1 MKKYQILS
9 RLRLPIN
16 HCLAVSPVPEIS
28 GIKDIKVVISH
39 PKALAQCDKFF
50 VQHFWL
56 KAEVFEDTAAAAE
69 KVAKSESSMG

>member
-1 MKKYQILS
+1 M
-9 RLRLPIN
+9 
-16 HCLAVSPVPEIS
+16 
-28 GIKDIKVVISH
+28 VISH